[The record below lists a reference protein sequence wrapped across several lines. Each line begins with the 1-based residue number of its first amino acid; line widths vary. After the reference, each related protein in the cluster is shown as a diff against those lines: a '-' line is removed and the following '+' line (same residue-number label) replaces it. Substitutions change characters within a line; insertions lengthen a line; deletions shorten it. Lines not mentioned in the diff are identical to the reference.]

1 MPSVYRRV
9 LAFVCLALPL
19 AAQVDHASLNGT
31 VTDQSGAT
39 IENARV
45 EVVSSATG
53 FRRQVITGAAG
64 TYEVPG
70 APRSD

>member
-1 MPSVYRRV
+1 MT
-9 LAFVCLALPL
+9 L

-39 IENARV
+39 IENAQV
-45 EVVSSATG
+45 EMVSSATG

-64 TYEVPG
+64 TYEIPG
-70 APRSD
+70 IPIGRNT